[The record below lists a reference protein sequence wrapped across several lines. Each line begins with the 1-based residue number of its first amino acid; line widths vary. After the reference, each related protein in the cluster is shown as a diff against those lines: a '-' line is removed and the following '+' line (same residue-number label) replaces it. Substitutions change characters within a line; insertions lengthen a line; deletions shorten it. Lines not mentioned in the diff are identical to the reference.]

1 MYTNRLLS
9 LLFLGVSLS
18 ASAQLKQP
26 QVDLP
31 NPLLMN
37 DGTTVVEN
45 LNQWTARR
53 QEISQMIQQY
63 GIGQKPDVAPEAIKA
78 RMKGD
83 TLIVDVTVNNETL
96 TLKSCLHYPPWGRP
110 LTH

>member
-63 GIGQKPDVAPEAIKA
+63 GHRSEA
-78 RMKGD
+78 RRGPR
-83 TLIVDVTVNNETL
+83 VHQGPHE
-96 TLKSCLHYPPWGRP
+96 G
-110 LTH
+110 